1 MFITACLWNST
12 LLIDANRVDCSW
24 QIDQGMTHRIET
36 KELTLGFLAREKHWT
51 GLAAGARRKLYM
63 LFRGNVIPRKKKVSS
78 CGGGFDMI
86 VVRLLFIDVYCVF
99 FRRNMLPL
107 FMLQD
112 RQHVE
117 PSQSELQTVGFLFL
131 TVLPLVVWSL
141 SKQPADKCEF
151 RQGSQ
156 LSYFLHLLTW
166 VWVKP
171 GEHHISWQMDVHP
184 SKYCILFNNSFW
196 CIHTYYIH
204 LLHLLCSA
212 VW

>member
-1 MFITACLWNST
+1 M
-12 LLIDANRVDCSW
+12 LI
-24 QIDQGMTHRIET
+24 
-36 KELTLGFLAREKHWT
+36 ELTVHGKSIRGWLIGLKPRSWHWDFLPAKNIGPDLLPAQGANFT
-51 GLAAGARRKLYM
+51 CSFAATWSPG
-63 LFRGNVIPRKKKVSS
+63 KKKVSS